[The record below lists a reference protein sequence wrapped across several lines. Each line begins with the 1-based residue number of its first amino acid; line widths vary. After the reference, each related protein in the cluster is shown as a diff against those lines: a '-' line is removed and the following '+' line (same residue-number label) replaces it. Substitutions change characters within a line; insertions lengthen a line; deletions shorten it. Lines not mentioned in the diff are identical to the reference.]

1 MAMREKRPEPFGNMH
16 FRVEI
21 DGLHETRAVEV
32 IFPEARIVAGE
43 DRSRTVHHGSLILR
57 RGLTDSREWYDW
69 WDRARRSSRE
79 LGRSVAVVLLDPGGR
94 DVQRWT
100 FGDCEPGAY
109 LLSSLDALGNAALIE
124 TLELSVGAFEMS

>member
-1 MAMREKRPEPFGNMH
+1 MPAKRPEPFGNMH

-32 IFPEARIVAGE
+32 ILPEARIVAAE
-43 DRSRTVHHGSLILR
+43 DRSRRVHCGPLILR
-57 RGLTDSREWYDW
+57 RGMTDSRAWYDW

-79 LGRSVAVVLLDPGGR
+79 AGRSVAVVLLDSGGR
-94 DVQRWT
+94 DVQRWS
-100 FGDCEPGAY
+100 FGGCEPVAY
-109 LLSSLDALGNAALIE
+109 LLSPLDALGNAVLIE